1 MAKVRKSR
9 ALNFITNLFIYEQRT
24 VFSLPRQMFV
34 NLVFISLL
42 VCGWVVPAG
51 GYVCMNY
58 ACSVRI
64 RIDFPGLRRID
75 SPATVTL

>member
-9 ALNFITNLFIYEQRT
+9 ALNFITNLFIYEQML

-42 VCGWVVPAG
+42 VCGWFLRVWIRL
-51 GYVCMNY
+51 YELCMFS
-58 ACSVRI
+58 A
-64 RIDFPGLRRID
+64 D
-75 SPATVTL
+75 SH